1 MLRVFSYLSSEVDWC
16 EANFEHSEY
25 IAEYYNTISNVAFFL
40 LAPTMLWLNTD
51 YIAYRPTPIRGFVIL
66 QIFIGFFSL
75 YYHMTLSYAGQLLD
89 ELSILWTMCIS
100 YAFWFP
106 VRYFPGFIKNRDQF
120 ITFVAMV
127 TVTSTFMSFVKPALN
142 AYVLNC
148 VAFHLLYLAYQE
160 VRRCSSPAVRRAAV
174 TMTFWWVI
182 AISCWLVDKFF
193 CSFCQK
199 LNFCYLHSFWHVFI
213 NIALLH
219 CITLILFF
227 DIYHDL
233 PSSEPAMEFWPS
245 NTFPITLPYVTVRKP
260 LKWC

>member
-1 MLRVFSYLSSEVDWC
+1 MLHIFSYLSSEVDWC

-25 IAEYYNTISNVAFFL
+25 IAEYYNSITNVAFFI
-40 LAPTMLWLNTD
+40 LAPLMLWLNTD
-51 YIAYRPTPIRGFVIL
+51 YTRYRPVPIRGFVIL
-66 QIFIGFFSL
+66 QLFIGVFSF

-89 ELSILWTMCIS
+89 ELSILWTLCVS
-100 YAFWFP
+100 YGFWFP
-106 VRYFPGFIKNRDQF
+106 IRYFPSFIKNREQF
-120 ITFVAMV
+120 LTFVATV
-127 TVTSTFMSFVKPALN
+127 TVTSTLMSFVKPALN

-148 VAFHLLYLAYQE
+148 VAFHLLYLAFVE
-160 VRRCSSPAVRRAAV
+160 VRRLDSPAVRRAAL

-193 CSFCQK
+193 CGFCQR
-199 LNFCYLHSFWHVFI
+199 LNFCYLHSFWHILI
-213 NIALLH
+213 NMALLH

-233 PSSEPAMEFWPS
+233 PSSEPSMEYWPS
-245 NTFPITLPYVTVRKP
+245 SNLPFALPYVKIQKP